1 MNLRIILMEK
11 IDLKQEMLEDLLC
24 EAREEELREID
35 MRNDFDS
42 FITYSNGIEIVKS
55 IESLIR
61 VADSY
66 GYSRDD
72 IIEYITEN
80 V

>member
-1 MNLRIILMEK
+1 MEK

>member
-1 MNLRIILMEK
+1 MEK
-11 IDLKQEMLEDLLC
+11 IDLKQEMQEDLLR

-35 MRNDFDS
+35 MRSDFDS
-42 FITYSNGIEIVKS
+42 FITYSNGIDMLDI
-55 IESLIR
+55 IESLIKS
-61 VADSY
+61 AIHY